1 MYPITSAVK
10 ALFDAEQRKVLRITG
25 QDVHGETISLTDE
38 DIMQGSFSI
47 DRYAC
52 NGEKLEIGTAIASE
66 LKLKLD
72 NSTGAFD
79 DILFEGAEL
88 FVEIGLADWTQDEPT
103 ISYIPCGYFTSDEQP
118 RSLDIITL
126 NALDR
131 MVNFDKFKDL
141 TLKPWSTNTGAIVTD
156 GSGNIIYFVQDVILP
171 CTVAQVVA
179 QIASSCNVPFDQ
191 DLTNFPNASYT
202 VTALPVINKETTFRN
217 IIQWCAGLMGT
228 NAWIDWDGKLRFSWF
243 NNTTGYVST
252 TANRY
257 KSDLYEDAV
266 EITGVM
272 FKDDDED
279 STVYLAGT
287 DDYALDVSS
296 NGMINADNASTILTN
311 IYNTVHNF
319 AYTPF
324 SASVVAAPYLWP
336 MDRVTFTDKNDV
348 GHVSSLTNVNFG
360 LNGTTAIQANGKSA
374 KTNSYAPTGNFTAS
388 QRAELKKIAGVTSS
402 EMQQAV
408 EHATEMIT
416 GGLGGYVVLNVNEE
430 TGETEEILIMDNPD
444 KTLAVNV
451 WRFNQGGLGHSS
463 NGYNGPFNDVALT
476 ADGRINAN
484 MITAGTLNADII
496 RSGTISD
503 YNGNNSWNLATGA
516 LTMTGGT
523 IDIGDF
529 EVDSTGKLTCTGAD
543 ISGELHTTNVAG
555 TYYIDIEGGEL
566 HAGKIENNT
575 KTETGNIKFATI
587 TYGESGSTYTY
598 PGVQISSQKLMR
610 INATSRLEIESTNA
624 GVVIKSEDHG
634 VSLYTDSA
642 GIYVGY
648 LTDTGT
654 IRIEA
659 TTLNLGTYEFPNGPT
674 STDVIIGNRNSG
686 YVLING
692 PIYTDWYASGY
703 QGITG
708 GYWSWIWGSS
718 WNTNQPLY
726 LEFCNGLCVGAHY

>member
-88 FVEIGLADWTQDEPT
+88 FVEIGIADWTQDEPT

-416 GGLGGYVVLNVNEE
+416 GGLGGYVILNVNET
-430 TGETEEILIMDNPD
+430 TGQTEEILIMDTPD
-444 KTLAVNV
+444 KTTAVNV

-476 ADGRINAN
+476 ADGKINAN
-484 MITAGTLNADII
+484 MITTGALNANLITTGTLDANLI

-503 YNGNNSWNLATGA
+503 YNGNNSWNLGTGA
-516 LTMTGGT
+516 LTMSSGT

-529 EVDSTGKLTCTGAD
+529 EVDSAGKLTCTGAN
-543 ISGELHTTNVAG
+543 ISGELHTTDSANK
-555 TYYIDIEGGEL
+555 YYIDLADGKL
-566 HAGKIENNT
+566 KAGKISSGTKTQLGYINFAEVGTNRIPGMEIGGDLIQIASDDIRIASENNVSIS
-575 KTETGNIKFATI
+575 TEGNRSMSSFSGTLSFITGEI
-587 TYGESGSTYTY
+587 Y
-598 PGVQISSQKLMR
+598 VQS
-610 INATSRLEIESTNA
+610 A
-624 GVVIKSEDHG
+624 
-634 VSLYTDSA
+634 SLYGYGKNAEGYFKNYNGNDIRVKFTN
-642 GIYVGY
+642 GI
-648 LTDTGT
+648 LTGISGDT
-654 IRIEA
+654 
-659 TTLNLGTYEFPNGPT
+659 
-674 STDVIIGNRNSG
+674 SG
-686 YVLING
+686 WY
-692 PIYTDWYASGY
+692 IY
-703 QGITG
+703 
-708 GYWSWIWGSS
+708 
-718 WNTNQPLY
+718 N
-726 LEFCNGLCVGAHY
+726 

>member
-66 LKLKLD
+66 MKLRLD
-72 NSTGAFD
+72 NSNGAFD

-88 FVEIGLADWTQDEPT
+88 FVEIGIADWTQENPT

-131 MVNFDKFKDL
+131 MVRFDEVQKMSIE
-141 TLKPWSTNTGAIVTD
+141 PWTTDQGATVTD
-156 GSGNIIYFVQDVILP
+156 NLGNIIYFVRDFELP
-171 CTVAQVVA
+171 LTVAQLVEK
-179 QIASSCNVPFDQ
+179 IAMRCNVPFDQ
-191 DLTNFPNASYT
+191 SLTGFPNYNYT
-202 VTALPVINKETTFRN
+202 ITALPTTNQDITFRN
-217 IIQWCAGLMGT
+217 LIQWCAGIMST
-228 NAWIDWDGKLRFSWF
+228 NAWIDWEGKLRFSWF

-257 KSDLYEDAV
+257 KSDLYEDAIG
-266 EITGVM
+266 ITGVM

-287 DDYALDVSS
+287 DDYALDVSN
-296 NGMINADNASTILTN
+296 NGLINADNAQDILTN

-324 SASVVAAPYLWP
+324 SASVVSAPYLWP

-348 GHVSSLTNVNFG
+348 GHVSFLTNVNFG
-360 LNGTTAIQANGKSA
+360 LNGTTSIQSSGQSE
-374 KTNSYAPTGNFTAS
+374 KTNSYASTGNFTAS

-402 EMQQAV
+402 EIQQAV
-408 EHATEMIT
+408 DHATEMIT

-444 KTLAVNV
+444 KNLAVNV

-476 ADGRINAN
+476 ADGKINAN
-484 MITAGTLNADII
+484 MITTGTLNANII
-496 RSGTISD
+496 RTGTISD
-503 YNGNNSWNLATGA
+503 YNGYNSWNLITGA
-516 LTMTGGT
+516 LTMTDGS
-523 IDIGDF
+523 IDIGSF

-543 ISGELHTTNVAG
+543 IGG
-555 TYYIDIEGGEL
+555 TIYSESSSAWIRIAE
-566 HAGKIENNT
+566 GKI
-575 KTETGNIKFATI
+575 TGNR
-587 TYGESGSTYTY
+587 SGQQNAGGSIDFTGY
-598 PGVQISSQKLMR
+598 R
-610 INATSRLEIESTNA
+610 IGNTWYN
-624 GVVIKSEDHG
+624 GVVIGGDQ
-634 VSLYTDSA
+634 LRIDTDM
-642 GIYVGY
+642 
-648 LTDTGT
+648 L
-654 IRIEA
+654 
-659 TTLNLGTYEFPNGPT
+659 
-674 STDVIIGNRNSG
+674 
-686 YVLING
+686 YVLDNG
-692 PIYTDWYASGY
+692 SYRDGYTGSVVLWESTPSGMRTHTLY
-703 QGITG
+703 FVKGIFV
-708 GYWSWIWGSS
+708 YD
-718 WNTNQPLY
+718 L
-726 LEFCNGLCVGAHY
+726 